1 MQPQSNSETVR
12 EDMDAQSRAYHKKLV
27 VFESGVSI
35 TTSILQ
41 SGFPIEKKTSYP
53 YGIILVNAAPYH
65 LPSLIK

>member
-12 EDMDAQSRAYHKKLV
+12 EDMDAQSRAYHKKFV

-41 SGFPIEKKTSYP
+41 SVFPIEKKTSYP
-53 YGIILVNAAPYH
+53 LKIERSPEEWATILFA
-65 LPSLIK
+65 S